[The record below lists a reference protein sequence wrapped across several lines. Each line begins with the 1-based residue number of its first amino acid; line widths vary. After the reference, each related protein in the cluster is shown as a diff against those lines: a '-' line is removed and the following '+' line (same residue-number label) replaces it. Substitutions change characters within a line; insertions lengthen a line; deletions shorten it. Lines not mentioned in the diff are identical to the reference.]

1 VCRSRPQV
9 HLATEKR
16 VRRERERERE
26 RGGEEGREQDSLKWW
41 ELGGVLCA
49 Q

>member
-1 VCRSRPQV
+1 V

-26 RGGEEGREQDSLKWW
+26 EGRKAGNKTLSS
-41 ELGGVLCA
+41 GGS
-49 Q
+49 

>member
-26 RGGEEGREQDSLKWW
+26 MGRKAGNKTLSSGGS
-41 ELGGVLCA
+41 
-49 Q
+49 